1 MRTTFVLPSFSF
13 LICAKNLMLFVAS
26 QDLTRKALDAV
37 FLTDIA
43 RHSKASRM
51 VVSHEL
57 TSTGEMAE
65 RSKAPA

>member
-1 MRTTFVLPSFSF
+1 
-13 LICAKNLMLFVAS
+13 MLFVAS

-51 VVSHEL
+51 VVSDEL